1 MDAELQEAGVELGR
15 VGDEADV
22 AAERQ
27 VHAGADRRAVD
38 GGQCR
43 QRTASDP
50 EEPLVDR
57 AEALAGRLGEIAE
70 VGAGTEGGRCAGDD
84 QRADG
89 LVGLER
95 VHRLED
101 LGHHRRGQRVA
112 LVGVVQGECRN
123 AVGHVGE
130 HQWFSHGRQCCTRS
144 PTTAW
149 PWGEGRGRRGLAF
162 GEYMLDH
169 VFTDAISALRD
180 AFEAAFL
187 ERQAFEEHFQA
198 DVLLGDLTWETSYG
212 LPGEGEPPRV
222 VAHIT
227 FDWPAWS
234 QAAYRQWYVEEELEK
249 RPAIEMEI
257 VLRIQR
263 LSEPADPSVLYAT
276 VPEQSP
282 LVGDDRL
289 ERAGLTSETSH
300 PDTDV
305 DPLDLRT
312 EYAAEITYE
321 GLYELAEE
329 TVADGTST
337 LLDEHFGALGGWI
350 ASTLVKLGDLP
361 LEFHPADDAD

>member
-1 MDAELQEAGVELGR
+1 
-15 VGDEADV
+15 
-22 AAERQ
+22 
-27 VHAGADRRAVD
+27 
-38 GGQCR
+38 
-43 QRTASDP
+43 
-50 EEPLVDR
+50 
-57 AEALAGRLGEIAE
+57 
-70 VGAGTEGGRCAGDD
+70 
-84 QRADG
+84 
-89 LVGLER
+89 
-95 VHRLED
+95 
-101 LGHHRRGQRVA
+101 
-112 LVGVVQGECRN
+112 
-123 AVGHVGE
+123 
-130 HQWFSHGRQCCTRS
+130 
-144 PTTAW
+144 
-149 PWGEGRGRRGLAF
+149 
-162 GEYMLDH
+162 MLDH

-234 QAAYRQWYVEEELEK
+234 QAAYRQWYVEAELER

-263 LSEPADPSVLYAT
+263 LAEPIDPQMLYNA

-289 ERAGLTSETSH
+289 ERAGLTSEVAH
-300 PDTDV
+300 PDTAI
-305 DPLDLRT
+305 DPLDLTT
-312 EYAAEITYE
+312 EHAAEITYE

-350 ASTLVKLGDLP
+350 ASTLVRLGDLP
-361 LEFHPADDAD
+361 LAFLPPDTDD

>member
-1 MDAELQEAGVELGR
+1 
-15 VGDEADV
+15 
-22 AAERQ
+22 
-27 VHAGADRRAVD
+27 
-38 GGQCR
+38 
-43 QRTASDP
+43 
-50 EEPLVDR
+50 
-57 AEALAGRLGEIAE
+57 
-70 VGAGTEGGRCAGDD
+70 
-84 QRADG
+84 
-89 LVGLER
+89 
-95 VHRLED
+95 
-101 LGHHRRGQRVA
+101 
-112 LVGVVQGECRN
+112 
-123 AVGHVGE
+123 
-130 HQWFSHGRQCCTRS
+130 
-144 PTTAW
+144 
-149 PWGEGRGRRGLAF
+149 
-162 GEYMLDH
+162 MLDH

-187 ERQAFEEHFQA
+187 ERQAFEEHFQS

-263 LSEPADPSVLYAT
+263 LAEPADPSVLFKT

-289 ERAGLTSETSH
+289 ERAGLTSETLH

-350 ASTLVKLGDLP
+350 AATLVKLGDLP
-361 LEFHPADDAD
+361 LEFHPADDHD